1 MTSAS
6 DPESS
11 DKGGAGNGT
20 PIAKLA
26 NLIARSAAKAAMG
39 ANAVGTLVVLGLVVL
54 VNADVVSRNLF
65 NAPFKGTYE
74 MVQFLM
80 VLIVFLQLPDVVR
93 INRLTRSDGFL
104 AIMADRRPEIAR
116 FFARFIDAA
125 SCIFMALIAYTTWPE
140 FLRAWNDNTFFGTPG
155 IFTAPYWPIKL
166 AICLSGVLCA
176 IIFATKVIS
185 GRRRPERLHLE
196 ESGA

>member
-1 MTSAS
+1 MTSS
-6 DPESS
+6 DQEQR
-11 DKGGAGNGT
+11 GAVNGT
-20 PIAKLA
+20 PVERAA
-26 NLIARSAAKAAMG
+26 NVAARYVAYVAMG

-54 VNADVVSRNLF
+54 VNSDVVSRNLF
-65 NAPFKGTYE
+65 NAPFRGTYE

-125 SCIFMALIAYTTWPE
+125 SCVFMMLIAYTMWPE
-140 FLRAWNDNTFFGTPG
+140 FLRAWGDNTYFGTPG

-166 AICLSGVLCA
+166 AICLSGALCA
-176 IIFATKVIS
+176 IIFATKVLV

>member
-1 MTSAS
+1 MTSQL
-6 DPESS
+6 DPER
-11 DKGGAGNGT
+11 DGDRGAENST
-20 PIAKLA
+20 PISTLT
-26 NLIARSAAKAAMG
+26 NLIARTAAQAAMV

-54 VNADVVSRNLF
+54 VNSDVISRNLF

-80 VLIVFLQLPDVVR
+80 VMIVFLQLPDVVR

-104 AIMADRRPEIAR
+104 AILADRRPEIAR
-116 FFARFIDAA
+116 FIARLIDGA
-125 SCIFMALIAYTTWPE
+125 SCIFMALIAWAMWPE
-140 FLRAWNDNTFFGTPG
+140 FLRAWHENSYFGTPG
-155 IFTAPYWPIKL
+155 IFTAPYWPIRL
-166 AICLSGVLCA
+166 AICGSGALCA
-176 IIFATKVIS
+176 IIFATKVIV